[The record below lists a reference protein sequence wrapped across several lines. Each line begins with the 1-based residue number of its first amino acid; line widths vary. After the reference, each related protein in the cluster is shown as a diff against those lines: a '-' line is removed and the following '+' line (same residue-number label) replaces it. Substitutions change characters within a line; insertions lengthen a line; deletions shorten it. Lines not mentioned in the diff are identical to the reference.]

1 MSLAQLALAGFG
13 AAAVAALTLA
23 VPVKADDASYMDY
36 LRSHGWGPQ
45 YPVEALPGMMEKS
58 GHTICGMLRAGW
70 RPDDIVATMRPN
82 NGIAVEAAQH
92 ELCPDTLPAG
102 Q

>member
-1 MSLAQLALAGFG
+1 MRRIAAISVAAMFSALALA
-13 AAAVAALTLA
+13 VPAL
-23 VPVKADDASYMDY
+23 ADDASYMGY

-45 YPVEALPGMMEKS
+45 YPVEALPGMMERS
-58 GHTICGMLRAGW
+58 GHTICGMLHAGW

-92 ELCPDTLPAG
+92 ELCPDTLGRG